1 MAIRVNAL
9 IRVPATTGVT
19 AREKIG
25 WPLPLRD
32 ISGADASTNQCVADL
47 MQRRKPEMA
56 GVLAHFDRSSCSDET
71 VLERIINHITSKGNG

>member
-9 IRVPATTGVT
+9 ISTPATTGVM

-32 ISGADASTNQCVADL
+32 IGGTDAGTNQRVVTDL
-47 MQRRKPEMA
+47 
-56 GVLAHFDRSSCSDET
+56 V
-71 VLERIINHITSKGNG
+71 